1 MTHILESLL
10 ARVHGVYMVQARTGS
25 DQNKLP
31 QSLQVDA
38 GLEVGFLK
46 MLYEQ
51 YVMSEC
57 SSAV

>member
-1 MTHILESLL
+1 MTHIFESLL

-25 DQNKLP
+25 DQNKL

-51 YVMSEC
+51 YVMGEC